1 MLTLNDMK
9 LTRKQKKVQ
18 DKMIESMTPYEKD
31 REFSHVELLNTFYQ
45 DQAAK
50 KFKKYKK
57 KIRKSK
63 RCVGMGEAMKQTVR
77 FKAPGKLETFS
88 KRWVKYKTSICL

>member
-1 MLTLNDMK
+1 MLSLHDTK
-9 LTRKQKKVQ
+9 LTVKQKKVQ
-18 DKMIESMTPYEKD
+18 DKMVESMTPYERN
-31 REFSHVELLNTFYQ
+31 REYSHIELMNTFYQ

-50 KFKKYKK
+50 KYKKYKK
-57 KIRKSK
+57 KVKKSK

-88 KRWVKYKTSICL
+88 KRWVKYKSSM